1 MTFTRRQAGTLIAG
15 GLTSLVLPFRG
26 APSAFALNPPRL
38 SEGLGQ
44 IAARNGL
51 QYGCMVRPWH
61 LIRGLPL
68 ADAILREAGM
78 LVPEIELKWGVT
90 EVVEGQ
96 PDYSRAEIIARFAAR
111 HRLALRGHTGFWY
124 GSIPAWARRRM
135 TGPEGHELV
144 LGRIDH
150 VVRHFAGRIVEWDVV
165 NEAVEPKDGRPD
177 GLRLAP
183 FGDATGT
190 SFLADCF
197 HTAHAAD
204 PAARLYYNDY
214 GLESD
219 WPADEAKRR
228 AVINLLGALKWY
240 GAPVHGFGTQSHSA
254 CGRRFTPSVYRDFLA
269 EVAAMGLEI
278 RVTELDCSDYRLPPM
293 SVAERDNAIAKFT
306 GTFLD
311 TVLDEP
317 AVRGVMTWGLG
328 DANSWLRFQKW
339 AQPKSGYT
347 RPLPLDDSLWRK
359 PMWQAMARSLAN
371 APPRAPWLLT
381 QPSV

>member
-1 MTFTRRQAGTLIAG
+1 MNFTRRQAGKLIAG
-15 GLTSLVLPFRG
+15 SLTSSFVPFCG
-26 APSAFALNPPRL
+26 ATPPFSFEQPWL

-51 QYGCMVRPWH
+51 QFGSMVRAWH
-61 LIRGLPL
+61 VTQGLPL
-68 ADAILREAGM
+68 ADAILREATM

-90 EVVEGQ
+90 ESFEGK
-96 PDYSRAEIIARFAAR
+96 PDYSRAEIIARFASR

-124 GSIPAWARRRM
+124 GSIPEWARLRM
-135 TGPEGHELV
+135 TGPDGQGLV
-144 LGRIDH
+144 LARIDH
-150 VVRHFAGRIVEWDVV
+150 IVSHFAGRIGEWDVV
-165 NEAVEPKDGRPD
+165 NEAVSPPDGRAD
-177 GLRLAP
+177 GLRQTP
-183 FGDATGT
+183 FGAATDAA
-190 SFLADCF
+190 FLADCF

-204 PAARLYYNDY
+204 PAARLYYNDF

-228 AVINLLGALKWY
+228 AVIKLLGTLKRY
-240 GAPVHGFGTQSHSA
+240 GAPIHGLGTQSHIA
-254 CGRRFTPSVYRDFLA
+254 CGRMFTPRVYRDFLA

-278 RVTELDCSDYRLPPM
+278 RVTELDCSDYRLPAMPI
-293 SVAERDNAIAKFT
+293 VERDNAVAAFT

-328 DANSWLRFQKW
+328 DATSWLRFQKW
-339 AQPKSGYT
+339 ARPKSSYT

-359 PMWQAMARSLAN
+359 PMWQAMARSLAG
-371 APPRAPWLLT
+371 APPRAQWLLAK
-381 QPSV
+381 